1 MRALYAGVD
10 RCGDVMY
17 TEAILR
23 NEDIT
28 MAIEDQLKEAV
39 KARNLTRHSRY
50 TKTRNL
56 INSFL
61 EQELPEAIRADQDRL
76 KVLVTTLPA
85 TSKEVQTWDIPSVS
99 VEKLVWDVLE
109 DYTTPTGPS
118 GKESLMDD
126 YVDDVFKPY
135 LTNYQAI
142 KIRTQEGED
151 ILRLTFFINQG

>member
-1 MRALYAGVD
+1 
-10 RCGDVMY
+10 
-17 TEAILR
+17 
-23 NEDIT
+23 

-85 TSKEVQTWDIPSVS
+85 TSEEVQKWDTTSVS
-99 VEKLVWDVLE
+99 VEKLVWNVLE

-142 KIRTQEGED
+142 KIRTQDGD
-151 ILRLTFFINQG
+151 VILRLTFFINQG

>member
-1 MRALYAGVD
+1 
-10 RCGDVMY
+10 
-17 TEAILR
+17 
-23 NEDIT
+23 

-85 TSKEVQTWDIPSVS
+85 TSEEVHKWDTTSVS

-142 KIRTQEGED
+142 KIRTQDGD
-151 ILRLTFFINQG
+151 VILRLTFFINQG

>member
-1 MRALYAGVD
+1 M
-10 RCGDVMY
+10 
-17 TEAILR
+17 E
-23 NEDIT
+23 
-28 MAIEDQLKEAV
+28 IEDQLKEAV
-39 KARNLTRHSRY
+39 RDRNLARHSRY
-50 TKTRNL
+50 AKTHKL

-61 EQELPEAIRADQDRL
+61 ERELPEAIRADQESL
-76 KVLVTTLPA
+76 KILVTTLPA
-85 TSKEVQTWDIPSVS
+85 TSEEVHKWDTTSVS

-151 ILRLTFFINQG
+151 ILRLTFFVNPI